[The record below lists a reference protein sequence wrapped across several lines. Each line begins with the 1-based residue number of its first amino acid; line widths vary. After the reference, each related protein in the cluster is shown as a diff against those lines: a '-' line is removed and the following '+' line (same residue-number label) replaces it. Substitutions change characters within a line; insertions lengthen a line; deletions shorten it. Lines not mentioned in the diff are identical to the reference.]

1 MSGAQSSCSAS
12 SARTLR
18 KLGGVT
24 DGLGKTKDGAVMGTG
39 ENGMEG
45 VRLRRGEV
53 LGDG

>member
-1 MSGAQSSCSAS
+1 MSGVQSSC

-18 KLGGVT
+18 KLGRVT
-24 DGLGKTKDGAVMGTG
+24 DGLGKTKDGVVIGTG

-45 VRLRRGEV
+45 VGLRQGEV